1 MKKLLLFLSMFLAIH
16 TVSFAQAA
24 NDDDTEHSAEKS
36 KGEKM
41 KALLGLSDDQTAKF
55 REAVLERRN
64 ALKVVKE
71 DASLSADAKS
81 AKIKA
86 IDLARE
92 EKLKGIF
99 SAEQFAKWKAYQE
112 EKKKD

>member
-1 MKKLLLFLSMFLAIH
+1 MKKLLLFLSMFLAIQ
-16 TVSFAQAA
+16 TVTFAQAA
-24 NDDDTEHSAEKS
+24 NDDDMEHSAEKS

-41 KALLGLSDDQTAKF
+41 KALLSLSDEQTTKF
-55 REAVLERRN
+55 REVVLERRN
-64 ALKVVKE
+64 AIKAVKE
-71 DASLSADAKS
+71 DASLSEDAKTS
-81 AKIKA
+81 KIKA